1 MMLKNV
7 KMPIVAGGGTNSSSL
22 KSALRRGFTIME
34 LVIVIAVIAVLAA
47 VLIPTFANLTERANE
62 SADLQTVENLNTI
75 LRADETIDGEKPA
88 TMQEALEH
96 ALSGGYNVSALTP
109 TSDGNSI
116 LWNQED
122 NRFVLADSET
132 GEIIAKDDITTD
144 TTATG
149 YKYWAVVGD
158 RDDLAVAEANSF
170 SRYYTSADVI
180 TDNAVSANAGV
191 DVSALETAVEI
202 EYTNTNT
209 DTEKAQD
216 VIINGNGGA
225 LTVNA
230 DTDTV
235 SAYGV
240 FSSVDGKAVADES
253 LHIYAEVTGNISI
266 ADGRL
271 VIETGSSFA
280 GIVVTATAVANVEVV
295 INDASNLGENSI
307 VATDSEVAGALT
319 TIVSATVSIDIDVVV
334 SSDVIDEDTLSMFA
348 GGLGTES
355 SPYQIATAEQ
365 FKAIAGFSS
374 QMVGGKAFYFSLIND
389 IDLSESTFDNQYM
402 SSYFY
407 GELNGNNHNLIT
419 NDTLTYVFADAHS
432 NVSFVDINYY
442 LNEKN
447 VMLVGGMSGHET
459 LTITFDD
466 VDIYTLN
473 TSTIIDIGENEGLY
487 YGWTG
492 FSVVRNNYYIPS
504 QHNTLTIQ
512 NCDVYVN
519 LSGTSYNAV
528 FVGGG
533 SYYTD
538 IIIEDCTYNAD
549 YYGALVNLAFG
560 NTAGNGSYAG
570 SVTVSNVVN
579 NGGIYGTSRQP
590 MVAGGPGSTDG
601 GNFVEII
608 NCNLGTYR
616 YLQDNTL
623 AVSYE
628 DNKVVVHKAA
638 SNSASYYVLT
648 LTGGTLITSD
658 TSENSSFE
666 FSVVLN
672 VTFDNSDNYIT
683 EYTDG
688 KMITIEQYAELYGD
702 ITLND
707 EEAKLTTEGYK
718 FWMIQ
723 NDGVSYYVF
732 DFENDDY
739 YFATK
744 PDGTVTSSS
753 VDINTVSVMAYDE
766 SNLPIAQVSASLR

>member
-7 KMPIVAGGGTNSSSL
+7 KMPIVAGGGSGNRHSL
-22 KSALRRGFTIME
+22 KSALKRGFTIME

-158 RDDLAVAEANSF
+158 SDDLEVAEAKSF

-271 VIETGSSFA
+271 VIETGSSAA
-280 GIVVTATAVANVEVV
+280 GVLVTGASVTIVV
-295 INDASNLGENSI
+295 NDAANLGTIAAATDVSVELDSI
-307 VATDSEVAGALT
+307 VTNNTNTPTSEIISTTPVDT
-319 TIVSATVSIDIDVVV
+319 TIADN
-334 SSDVIDEDTLSMFA
+334 FA
-348 GGLGTES
+348 GGIGTEA
-355 SPYQIATAEQ
+355 SPYLIATAEQ
-365 FKAIAGFSS
+365 FKNIKSGTADNIAYYIL
-374 QMVGGKAFYFSLIND
+374 VND
-389 IDLSESTFDNQYM
+389 IDLNDEIEIYHLYNAGKGVPC
-402 SSYFY
+402 FY
-407 GELNGNNHNLIT
+407 GDSAKELDYVKISGATDSGISALTMPVETEVTNYWVFLFNKISNCEFSDLIIKYNMPETSAAFSQDSCSNVTFKNVDTYGEAKLPGRNCGLYVYYADNCKFIGCDNYADIDAGADINGTIYVGVPSGGTIEFTDCNNYGTIKGQMVGMFYGNGYNAGNVTTLIANCNNFGLIT
-419 NDTLTYVFADAHS
+419 STSSQKDKSNIFGQTSKGIIKVQNNNGEFEEVDDLTAG
-432 NVSFVDINYY
+432 I
-442 LNEKN
+442 
-447 VMLVGGMSGHET
+447 
-459 LTITFDD
+459 
-466 VDIYTLN
+466 
-473 TSTIIDIGENEGLY
+473 
-487 YGWTG
+487 
-492 FSVVRNNYYIPS
+492 
-504 QHNTLTIQ
+504 IQ
-512 NCDVYVN
+512 NCVRMADSQFKVEINGEDISVTKANDSNAVKYVVE
-519 LSGTSYNAV
+519 LGFYITSY
-528 FVGGG
+528 
-533 SYYTD
+533 D
-538 IIIEDCTYNAD
+538 E
-549 YYGALVNLAFG
+549 
-560 NTAGNGSYAG
+560 NGIS
-570 SVTVSNVVN
+570 
-579 NGGIYGTSRQP
+579 
-590 MVAGGPGSTDG
+590 
-601 GNFVEII
+601 
-608 NCNLGTYR
+608 LGTGYFVVEQEISFNEENTCVAELK
-616 YLQDNTL
+616 YLSFVPESSDYNETDK
-623 AVSYE
+623 SYVGQNDTFE
-628 DNKVVVHKAA
+628 AEVVVVTDADGA
-638 SNSASYYVLT
+638 SHYMVKLSEIQTSYDIKTEINPTCKVKTY
-648 LTGGTLITSD
+648 D
-658 TSENSSFE
+658 TNGN
-666 FSVVLN
+666 LL
-672 VTFDNSDNYIT
+672 
-683 EYTDG
+683 
-688 KMITIEQYAELYGD
+688 YA
-702 ITLND
+702 
-707 EEAKLTTEGYK
+707 
-718 FWMIQ
+718 
-723 NDGVSYYVF
+723 V
-732 DFENDDY
+732 
-739 YFATK
+739 
-744 PDGTVTSSS
+744 
-753 VDINTVSVMAYDE
+753 
-766 SNLPIAQVSASLR
+766 IAE